1 MRPRTQAPSPSNR
14 YAVVVGCIVVGFLV
28 SITVQIRLMSGGAR
42 PAARSPRRL
51 AALLHW
57 PQTGLPVWQ
66 EIAKRPSQQCL
77 YTKMDR
83 RIVADSD
90 GRICFR
96 HHQFANGCCSVAL
109 PVEACGAGCSEA
121 WNCCV
126 RHSLCVACCI
136 ARTSNASSMETFR
149 HCSNR
154 CLFTSE
160 STVSGNR
167 FKSDLKYCYS
177 DQHSI
182 PPSAASLQLAPLGWS
197 CDRACESSGGACDE
211 AMLPAINNCDMFRAA
226 GEPCVACTT
235 QDGREFPAITSAG
248 TCIVNGKEHML
259 DCQISRHDVRRLCN
273 CLPKELD
280 PHSVLFN
287 HDRLR
292 IV

>member
-1 MRPRTQAPSPSNR
+1 MCYTEQNTTPTAVGRGDGGQRGASDGHVMRPRTQAPSPSNR

-109 PVEACGAGCSEA
+109 PVE
-121 WNCCV
+121 V
-126 RHSLCVACCI
+126 RDLY
-136 ARTSNASSMETFR
+136 
-149 HCSNR
+149 
-154 CLFTSE
+154 
-160 STVSGNR
+160 STVTG
-167 FKSDLKYCYS
+167 
-177 DQHSI
+177 
-182 PPSAASLQLAPLGWS
+182 
-197 CDRACESSGGACDE
+197 
-211 AMLPAINNCDMFRAA
+211 
-226 GEPCVACTT
+226 
-235 QDGREFPAITSAG
+235 
-248 TCIVNGKEHML
+248 
-259 DCQISRHDVRRLCN
+259 
-273 CLPKELD
+273 
-280 PHSVLFN
+280 
-287 HDRLR
+287 
-292 IV
+292 